1 MNFNSINFAIFL
13 VIVFSF
19 YWLFAKNNI
28 KKQNYVLLLASY
40 VFYGWWDWRFLL
52 LIILVTIFNFI
63 FGLKLNSS
71 DYYIK
76 RTIFISS
83 ILINLLVLGFFKY
96 FNFFIEGFI
105 DLTSFLGLTI
115 NYSPLDVI
123 LPVGISFYIFQNI
136 SYLNDIYRE
145 EILPEDNI
153 LSFLVFIAFFP
164 KLVTGPIEKPS
175 NILTQI
181 NSQRIF
187 DYSLTVDGLRQI
199 LWGLF
204 KKIVIADNCAF
215 FVNEIFGNI
224 LFYSGSTLVLG
235 AFLFAFQIYADFSG
249 YSDIAIGT
257 AKLFGIRLI
266 RNFSYP
272 YFTESIAQF
281 WRHWHI
287 SFSNWLRDY
296 LFKPLQFKFRD
307 FGKVGN
313 ILSLM
318 ITFLLCG
325 LWHGSN
331 WTFIFWGGLHGF
343 YMAFSLLTQNIRYK
357 LLGNFN
363 NPSIKII
370 RIAVTFLLTSLA
382 WIFFKVNTLEL
393 GFNYIQRIFTTSLF
407 EIPEVSPKSELVI
420 LMILILLFILLE
432 WFNKQKEHV
441 LDFNGSKSL
450 KFWRWV
456 YYYAILLLIFTIGG
470 KPGQFIYIQF

>member
-407 EIPEVSPKSELVI
+407 EIPEVSPKSDLVI

>member
-63 FGLKLNSS
+63 LGLKLKSS

-136 SYLNDIYRE
+136 SYLNDVYRE

-181 NSQRIF
+181 NSRRIF

-407 EIPEVSPKSELVI
+407 EIPEVSPKSDLVI

-450 KFWRWV
+450 KFWRWG